1 VKLKWGKEKMNI
13 SKLIQFLEG
22 QIRWLEDTPYNYPGT
37 KKYRK
42 EKISNI
48 ITLLK
53 QIDKVEVNNNV

>member
-1 VKLKWGKEKMNI
+1 MKLKWGKEKMNI